1 MIPIWRKGQMSF
13 EQLICKAADVIKGT
27 KKLVAFSGAGMSAE
41 SGIPTFRDPGG
52 LWDRFDPEEIG
63 TGPGLLNALMRI
75 PDKIRALINE
85 TLTTFAAAKPN
96 PGHHALFTLE
106 TMGILRSVITQN
118 VDNLH
123 GEAGN
128 TRVIE
133 VHGNLYRYRC
143 LSCGRKNTFPRTEIF
158 AHVRKAL
165 DSITHFNLTSVMSL
179 LPQCSC
185 GGRMRPDVVMF
196 GEAVQSLPEA
206 FKEAESC
213 EVMLVLGTSGVVF
226 PAAALPERAK
236 SAGATVIEINP
247 GLSSYRSISDLHI
260 QSKTGEA
267 LPLIVQRIQHA

>member
-1 MIPIWRKGQMSF
+1 MDF
-13 EQLICKAADVIKGT
+13 DDLIGKAAEIIQGT
-27 KKLVAFSGAGMSAE
+27 RKLVAFSGAGMSAE

-63 TGPGLLNALMRI
+63 TGSGLLNALMRI
-75 PDKIRALINE
+75 PEKIRALLNE
-85 TLTTFAAAKPN
+85 TIATFSAAKPN
-96 PGHHALFTLE
+96 PGHLALYTLE
-106 TMGILRSVITQN
+106 SMGILRSIITQN

-133 VHGNLYRYRC
+133 VHGNLYRFRC
-143 LSCGRKNTFPRTEIF
+143 LSCGRKNTFPRAELF
-158 AHVRKAL
+158 ARVRQAL
-165 DSITHFNLTSVMSL
+165 ESIRSFELPAVMTL

-196 GEAVQSLPEA
+196 GESVQNLPEA
-206 FKEAESC
+206 FSEAESC

-236 SAGATVIEINP
+236 YAGAKVIEINP
-247 GLSSYRSISDLHI
+247 GMSSYRGIADIHI
-260 QSKTGEA
+260 QKKTGEA
-267 LPLIVQRIQHA
+267 LPLIVERIQHA